1 MSTTEVHG
9 DTTGDAARIEKLDM
23 KLEVVVIPVADVDRA
38 KEFYGR
44 LGWRLDATPP
54 GVVQFTPHGSATS
67 VHFGP
72 HLTSA
77 APGSAREFL
86 VVSDIVAARDALVA
100 AGVEVGGIF
109 HRGPDGGEVGGPD

>member
-54 GVVQFTPHGSATS
+54 RRRAVHAARVRDLGSLRPA
-67 VHFGP
+67 P
-72 HLTSA
+72 HL
-77 APGSAREFL
+77 GR
-86 VVSDIVAARDALVA
+86 
-100 AGVEVGGIF
+100 AGVGQGVPGRLR
-109 HRGPDGGEVGGPD
+109 HRGGP